1 MHIAH
6 ALGAGAESWIIL
18 LYFFDIF
25 FFKWI
30 IGLPHAG
37 SWLSVVP
44 SPALGLHL
52 RLAGF
57 IPVLKYRLG
66 VPVYSS
72 AGLCPACSR
81 PSDRMGDHSLGCRTT
96 SDRIARHNM
105 LRDVLY
111 ETAASADLG
120 PTREE
125 KHLLPG
131 TVARPGDITIRR
143 WVNGKDGAIDVTV
156 TGPLCPSNVVGAAA
170 SAGASLS
177 KAYERKIKET
187 AEACRLQGLVFLPF
201 AMETLGGLHSG
212 AAAQVKQL
220 AAALARSKGLVE
232 GEVTAQLFGK
242 LSLTLMRGN
251 ALMISSRCQD
261 DNFPPAEIDGVE

>member
-1 MHIAH
+1 M
-6 ALGAGAESWIIL
+6 
-18 LYFFDIF
+18 
-25 FFKWI
+25 
-30 IGLPHAG
+30 
-37 SWLSVVP
+37 
-44 SPALGLHL
+44 
-52 RLAGF
+52 
-57 IPVLKYRLG
+57 
-66 VPVYSS
+66 
-72 AGLCPACSR
+72 
-81 PSDRMGDHSLGCRTT
+81 
-96 SDRIARHNM
+96 
-105 LRDVLY
+105 
-111 ETAASADLG
+111 
-120 PTREE
+120 
-125 KHLLPG
+125 
-131 TVARPGDITIRR
+131 
-143 WVNGKDGAIDVTV
+143 TV

-220 AAALARSKGLVE
+220 AAVLARSKGLVE

-261 DNFPPAEIDGVE
+261 ENFPPAEIDGVE

>member
-1 MHIAH
+1 MREIARL
-6 ALGAGAESWIIL
+6 ASL
-18 LYFFDIF
+18 
-25 FFKWI
+25 
-30 IGLPHAG
+30 GLPHAG

-52 RLAGF
+52 RPAEF

-96 SDRIARHNM
+96 SDRIAN
-105 LRDVLY
+105 
-111 ETAASADLG
+111 
-120 PTREE
+120 
-125 KHLLPG
+125 
-131 TVARPGDITIRR
+131 
-143 WVNGKDGAIDVTV
+143 
-156 TGPLCPSNVVGAAA
+156 VGAAA

-187 AEACRLQGLVFLPF
+187 AEACRVQGLVFLPF

-261 DNFPPAEIDGVE
+261 DNFPPAEIDSVE

>member
-1 MHIAH
+1 MHFANIH
-6 ALGAGAESWIIL
+6 STHSTIQLI
-18 LYFFDIF
+18 
-25 FFKWI
+25 
-30 IGLPHAG
+30 LPHAG

-52 RLAGF
+52 RPAEF

-177 KAYERKIKET
+177 KA
-187 AEACRLQGLVFLPF
+187 
-201 AMETLGGLHSG
+201 
-212 AAAQVKQL
+212 
-220 AAALARSKGLVE
+220 
-232 GEVTAQLFGK
+232 
-242 LSLTLMRGN
+242 
-251 ALMISSRCQD
+251 
-261 DNFPPAEIDGVE
+261 